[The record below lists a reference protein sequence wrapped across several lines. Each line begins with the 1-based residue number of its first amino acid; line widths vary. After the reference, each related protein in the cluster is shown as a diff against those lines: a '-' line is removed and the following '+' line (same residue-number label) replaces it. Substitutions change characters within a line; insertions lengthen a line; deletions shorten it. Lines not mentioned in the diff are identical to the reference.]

1 MSEGCAGTVR
11 GNDDGFFARFWCW
24 EDCWVESCG
33 VGFEAVEDGRLI
45 GTVCRGCDVV
55 SVWVEGSSG
64 GGPRRLVLLSL
75 SALGRVGT
83 AASQFL

>member
-1 MSEGCAGTVR
+1 M
-11 GNDDGFFARFWCW
+11 
-24 EDCWVESCG
+24 
-33 VGFEAVEDGRLI
+33 
-45 GTVCRGCDVV
+45 VCRGCDGV

-75 SALGRVGT
+75 PASGWVGT